1 MPAGHRQT
9 QATMVNAVFR
19 FGEFRLDTVKRE
31 LRRGDEPIDMP
42 ARVFACLAHLIEHRE
57 RAVPQSEL
65 IAAVWRRDN
74 VSDTQLFQLILR
86 ARRLVG
92 DSADRQEAIRTIA
105 GFGYRWV
112 VATTVEAIG
121 DAGAAMP
128 ASLQERDPTRAV
140 AAPAMTAS
148 SPMPGSHAA
157 DARADATN
165 AALAT
170 VSPASPLPAS
180 SGDPRDV
187 RRVAPRTRRASR
199 NALAGV
205 LMVLALVS
213 IAAAL
218 FLRHRADT
226 TTPVSAGADA
236 TLHVAVRPLEVGSG
250 ADVAWVRLGGMDLV
264 ADRLR
269 RAQLAVLP
277 SEATLGV
284 LTAGKA
290 DADGATARLRRDA
303 GIGLIV
309 DGRVARD
316 HAAWNVALHGALDG
330 TRDVQASATDNDLVG
345 ALRRASDQ
353 LIVALGRDVP
363 VEPADAASAERLQR
377 VRAALLADDPA
388 SAKATLES
396 IPEAQR
402 DDGETRLLHAQVE
415 QRLGHYEAAEQELTQ
430 LLERKPTSDDAYLR
444 MRVFITRGSGR
455 IRLGRAQEAR
465 ADFDGALA
473 AQGAGNYEHALGEA
487 YLGRGAS
494 STIANDYAAAAA
506 DLGRARVVLAQSGD
520 RLAVARADL
529 EWALLDSARGAA
541 TQAMPRYEAAARQFE
556 AFAAMRPLKSALIG
570 LQDVQLDQL
579 QNHAALATSD
589 RTWTL
594 AAGGGDPLLLRVLTL
609 MRARIQLACG
619 QLRAVHDALAQIER
633 GDQGYLQLSRDD
645 LRIRVLRVE
654 LALAEGRRDDA
665 AREAGP
671 LPAALMA
678 EGADDTLQAKAN
690 LWRQRVLPP
699 TAVEPGVAIT
709 PSTRTDAGSRAG
721 APYRRLA
728 EAERAFA
735 LGRPDDADRAW
746 RQALDLA
753 DADGTPRTMAMVI
766 ESWAGALIARDRLGD
781 AAALVGRVGAW
792 AADDFDCA
800 LLQLRLAHALGEP
813 AAWRSA
819 LAAARELAGERAIP
833 AELALAPAP
842 RGGGKG
848 DGGN

>member
-1 MPAGHRQT
+1 M
-9 QATMVNAVFR
+9 QATMVNAVYR
-19 FGEFRLDTVKRE
+19 FGDFRLDTVKRE
-31 LRRGDEPIDMP
+31 LRRGDEPIEVP
-42 ARVFACLAHLIEHRE
+42 ARAFACLTYLIEHRE

-112 VATTVEAIG
+112 VATTVETNGAS
-121 DAGAAMP
+121 DAGKAMAAPMQEAAAMRDGAGP
-128 ASLQERDPTRAV
+128 AANTADVGADATKGTPV
-140 AAPAMTAS
+140 PATAS
-148 SPMPGSHAA
+148 SALAMPPSSP
-157 DARADATN
+157 DARN
-165 AALAT
+165 ARSAAQR
-170 VSPASPLPAS
+170 A
-180 SGDPRDV
+180 
-187 RRVAPRTRRASR
+187 RRMSR

-205 LMVLALVS
+205 LMVLALAS
-213 IAAAL
+213 IALAL

-226 TTPVSAGADA
+226 TAPPSAGGDA

-250 ADVAWVRLGGMDLV
+250 PDVAWVRLGGMDLV

-284 LTAGKA
+284 LTAGKS
-290 DADGATARLRRDA
+290 DADGATMRLRRDA

-309 DGRVARD
+309 DGHVARD

-363 VEPADAASAERLQR
+363 AEPADAGSAERLQR

-388 SAKATLES
+388 SAKTALES
-396 IPEAQR
+396 LPEAQR
-402 DDGETRLLHAQVE
+402 GDGETRLLHAQVE
-415 QRLGHYEAAEQELTQ
+415 QRLGHYEAAEKELTD
-430 LLERKPTSDDAYLR
+430 LLERKPSSDDAYQR
-444 MRVFITRGSGR
+444 MRVFITRGTGR

-494 STIANDYAAAAA
+494 STIANDYAAAAD

-541 TQAMPRYEAAARQFE
+541 AQAMPRYEAAARQFE

-589 RTWTL
+589 RTTAL

-609 MRARIQLACG
+609 MRARILLACG
-619 QLRAVHDALAQIER
+619 QLRAVHDALAQVEA
-633 GDQGYLQLSRDD
+633 GDQGYLALSRDD

-665 AREAGP
+665 AREAAP
-671 LPAALMA
+671 LPASLMP

-699 TAVEPGVAIT
+699 TAAEPGTAIA

-735 LGRPDDADRAW
+735 LGHTGDADRAW

-753 DADGTPRTMAMVI
+753 DADGTPRTMARVI
-766 ESWAGALIARDRLGD
+766 QSWATALIALGRLGD
-781 AAALVGRVGAW
+781 AAALAGRVGAW
-792 AADDFDCA
+792 AADDYDCA

-813 AAWRSA
+813 TSWRNA
-819 LAAARELAGERAIP
+819 LAAARELAGERVIP
-833 AELALAPAP
+833 VELTLAPTP
-842 RGGGKG
+842 RATDGGGKG

>member
-1 MPAGHRQT
+1 ML
-9 QATMVNAVFR
+9 NAVFR

-31 LRRGDEPIDMP
+31 LRRGDEPIDVP
-42 ARVFACLAHLIEHRE
+42 ARVFACLAYLIEHRE

-92 DSADRQEAIRTIA
+92 DSADKQEAIRTIA

-112 VATTVEAIG
+112 VATTIEEDGANDADAAI
-121 DAGAAMP
+121 P
-128 ASLQERDPTRAV
+128 ASLHEP
-140 AAPAMTAS
+140 AALGEKKGTEVIDGPEGGNGRPSTAS
-148 SPMPGSHAA
+148 VNYL
-157 DARADATN
+157 R
-165 AALAT
+165 
-170 VSPASPLPAS
+170 PLF
-180 SGDPRDV
+180 
-187 RRVAPRTRRASR
+187 RRRLFR
-199 NALAGV
+199 GV
-205 LMVLALVS
+205 LMLLALVS
-213 IAAAL
+213 IATAL
-218 FLRHRADT
+218 FLRHRAET
-226 TTPVSAGADA
+226 IAPASAGADA

-250 ADVAWVRLGGMDLV
+250 PDVAWVRLGGMDLV

-277 SEATLGV
+277 SEATLGM

-290 DADGATARLRRDA
+290 DADGAAARLRRDA
-303 GIGLIV
+303 GIGLVV
-309 DGRVARD
+309 DGRVMRD
-316 HAAWNVALHGALDG
+316 HAAWNVVLHGALDG
-330 TRDVQASATDNDLVG
+330 TRDAQASATDNDLVG

-363 VEPADAASAERLQR
+363 AEPADAASAERLQR

-396 IPEAQR
+396 IPDAQR

-415 QRLGHYEAAEQELTQ
+415 QRLGHYDVAEQELTQ

-473 AQGAGNYEHALGEA
+473 AHGASNYEHALGEA

-494 STIANDYAAAAA
+494 STIANDYAAAAD

-541 TQAMPRYEAAARQFE
+541 AQAMPRYEAAARQFE

-579 QNHAALATSD
+579 QNHAALATID
-589 RTWTL
+589 RTAAL

-609 MRARIQLACG
+609 MRARILLACG
-619 QLRAVHDALAQIER
+619 ELRAVHAALAAAEA
-633 GDQGYLQLSRDD
+633 GDQGYLALSRDD
-645 LRIRVLRVE
+645 LRMRVLRVE
-654 LALAEGRRDDA
+654 LALAEGRREDA

-671 LPAALMA
+671 LPATLMP
-678 EGADDTLQAKAN
+678 EDADDTLQAKAN
-690 LWRQRVLPP
+690 LWRQRAIPP
-699 TAVEPGVAIT
+699 TVATPGAAIA

-735 LGRPDDADRAW
+735 LGHTDDADRAW
-746 RQALDLA
+746 HQALDLA

-766 ESWAGALIARDRLGD
+766 QSWATALIAQGRLGD
-781 AAALVGRVGAW
+781 AAALAGRVGAW
-792 AADDFDCA
+792 AADDYDCA

-813 AAWRSA
+813 AGWRNA
-819 LAAARELAGERAIP
+819 LAAARELAGEREIP
-833 AELALAPAP
+833 AELTVAPIP
-842 RGGGKG
+842 RGAGKG